1 MTSFPRYLIKLISS
15 QIPCLLIIL
24 SVISLTGL
32 IAAPSSACCYDP
44 PDYNDRAEQVEP
56 PAADLPV
63 EEGQESLAVPQ
74 LPEEAQIPLYSAEP
88 SDQQDL
94 SSAGIYGEKFLLIK
108 RFMADGQYLRAK
120 QMAEN
125 RLMSRPF
132 DHKLWTLL
140 ETIYRKMGLQNKTR
154 KAATNAKVMDPRWR
168 PPSQPASPMSRQKQY
183 VSRLLEAIG
192 EYKPVE

>member
-1 MTSFPRYLIKLISS
+1 MTCFRRYLIANFSADL
-15 QIPCLLIIL
+15 CLLIIL

-32 IAAPSSACCYDP
+32 IAVPSSACCYDP

-63 EEGQESLAVPQ
+63 EEDQESVAVPQ

-132 DHKLWTLL
+132 DYARTLL
-140 ETIYRKMGLQNKTR
+140 DYWLENSIRRIRQGSATMQRAGSPLASTLTTR
-154 KAATNAKVMDPRWR
+154 FANVVRNNMFRDA
-168 PPSQPASPMSRQKQY
+168 
-183 VSRLLEAIG
+183 
-192 EYKPVE
+192 